1 MAGVVCGGK
10 ESRKREIERKSQTV
24 MKTLSLLDSIRLLVA
39 RFNCYRVIIKV
50 EIQASERFRKRANWR
65 SLSLKDR
72 PLCHT
77 PVLGP
82 TLPSDILGMALNGAL
97 G

>member
-39 RFNCYRVIIKV
+39 RFNCYRVIRKV
-50 EIQASERFRKRANWR
+50 EIQASRKRFRKRANAIAFFKR
-65 SLSLKDR
+65 SASLSYSGTRTHLAK
-72 PLCHT
+72 
-77 PVLGP
+77 
-82 TLPSDILGMALNGAL
+82 
-97 G
+97 